1 MKYYVISRDHFNSS
15 TIPATDWI
23 LIFGKIFDK
32 NEIQRY
38 SWKNHLKIG
47 KIAKIGRKML

>member
-1 MKYYVISRDHFNSS
+1 MKYYVISRDNFKY

-23 LIFGKIFDK
+23 LIFGQK

-38 SWKNHLKIG
+38 SWKSHLKIG
-47 KIAKIGRKML
+47 KIAKFGRKML